1 MRTALFLA
9 AKDPAVE
16 RTGDMAMFNLVL
28 MLAKEMVAVRLLALG
43 AKPRRNETSTVLE
56 KPEISPVKL
65 LTRSLLSGRSVVH
78 ERFGLG
84 SLQHAIAEAEA
95 DMFVADHS
103 YMAESFLASTRTEP
117 LYVNTVVSESLVWKA
132 SHGLIGKL
140 QAPRIL
146 RDEHRVA
153 AAAESVGTYDMQE
166 AEEYRAAGINRVAW
180 LDLTLKPMVGLPRRE
195 LSAPRL
201 ALVGDRQWRPNE
213 EGARALLKI
222 WPQISEGIP
231 GAELVFIGRPAGR
244 LDLPSGARDLGF
256 VPDLDQA
263 LASCRGILAPILTG
277 GGVRVKILEAAS
289 RGIPIVGTPAA
300 IGNLTST
307 FGLAPASLD
316 EEFIEAARRLLL
328 DQEFSRAEGA
338 VLYERNVQHWAKGIP
353 QAAVEEWLQ

>member
-28 MLAKEMVAVRLLALG
+28 MLAQEMVAVRLLALG

-103 YMAESFLASTRTEP
+103 YMAESFLASGRTEP

-140 QAPRIL
+140 QAPRMNNG
-146 RDEHRVA
+146 
-153 AAAESVGTYDMQE
+153 S
-166 AEEYRAAGINRVAW
+166 N
-180 LDLTLKPMVGLPRRE
+180 
-195 LSAPRL
+195 
-201 ALVGDRQWRPNE
+201 AL
-213 EGARALLKI
+213 
-222 WPQISEGIP
+222 
-231 GAELVFIGRPAGR
+231 
-244 LDLPSGARDLGF
+244 
-256 VPDLDQA
+256 
-263 LASCRGILAPILTG
+263 
-277 GGVRVKILEAAS
+277 
-289 RGIPIVGTPAA
+289 PAA
-300 IGNLTST
+300 
-307 FGLAPASLD
+307 PQ
-316 EEFIEAARRLLL
+316 RRC
-328 DQEFSRAEGA
+328 
-338 VLYERNVQHWAKGIP
+338 
-353 QAAVEEWLQ
+353 VEMGR

>member
-28 MLAKEMVAVRLLALG
+28 MLAQEMVAVRLLALG

-103 YMAESFLASTRTEP
+103 YMAESFLASGRTEP

-153 AAAESVGTYDMQE
+153 TTGNIVYPHAPHTLRCGERADRSCGDVATSGFPRCAVGGEQLPQE
-166 AEEYRAAGINRVAW
+166 
-180 LDLTLKPMVGLPRRE
+180 P
-195 LSAPRL
+195 L
-201 ALVGDRQWRPNE
+201 A
-213 EGARALLKI
+213 
-222 WPQISEGIP
+222 
-231 GAELVFIGRPAGR
+231 
-244 LDLPSGARDLGF
+244 
-256 VPDLDQA
+256 
-263 LASCRGILAPILTG
+263 
-277 GGVRVKILEAAS
+277 
-289 RGIPIVGTPAA
+289 
-300 IGNLTST
+300 
-307 FGLAPASLD
+307 
-316 EEFIEAARRLLL
+316 
-328 DQEFSRAEGA
+328 
-338 VLYERNVQHWAKGIP
+338 
-353 QAAVEEWLQ
+353 